1 MLRAIINAFRIKE
14 IRNRIFF
21 TIGILALYRFG
32 ANLTVPGVDAAKILE
47 QVETGILGMMDLFSG
62 GALGNFAVF
71 SLGIM
76 PYITATIVLQLL
88 QVVIPKLEQLSKE
101 GELGRRKINQIARY
115 MTVGLAL
122 MQSTAMVFSFR
133 NFGAIPVF
141 NFTYVSLIII
151 TLTAGTTLIMWL
163 GELINI
169 HGIGNG
175 ISLLI
180 FANIISRIPGQF
192 ISLLRL
198 RGTNYFYLV
207 KAGAIPIFLVIFL
220 VAMMVAIVGGIIYME
235 RGQRKIPVQYAKR
248 VVGRKVFGGQ
258 STYIPL
264 KVNQSGVMP
273 IIIAISVVLF
283 PTTIAQFV
291 PVRWVQ
297 SIANSLSPTIEGRL
311 NPIYAITYT
320 LLIIIFAYFYTAITF
335 NPLDTADT
343 LRRYGGFVPGLRPG
357 KNTSDYLTNI
367 LNRITLPGA
376 IFLAIIAILPEVL
389 IDYMGIPFKF
399 GGTSIIIAV
408 GVALDTMRQLES
420 QLTMRD
426 YEGFLK

>member
-32 ANLTVPGVDAAKILE
+32 ANITLPGVDAARILE
-47 QVETGILGMMDLFSG
+47 QVETGIMGMMDLFSG

-101 GELGRRKINQIARY
+101 GEVGRRKINQIARY

-122 MQSTAMVFSFR
+122 MQSTAMVFFFR

-141 NFTYVSLIII
+141 DFMHVSLIII

-192 ISLLRL
+192 ISLFRL
-198 RGTNYFYLV
+198 RGTNYFFL
-207 KAGAIPIFLVIFL
+207 ALFIIMAIAVI
-220 VAMMVAIVGGIIYME
+220 VAVILIQQGE
-235 RGQRKIPVQYAKR
+235 RKIPVQYAKR

-273 IIIAISVVLF
+273 IIIAISVLLF
-283 PTTIAQFV
+283 PSTIAQFI
-291 PVRWVQ
+291 PVGWIQ
-297 SIANSLSPTIEGRL
+297 SIANALSPSIEGRI

-320 LLIIIFAYFYTAITF
+320 VLIIIFAYFYTAITF
-335 NPLDTADT
+335 NPLDTADN
-343 LRRYGGFVPGLRPG
+343 LRRYGGFIPGLRPG
-357 KNTSDYLTNI
+357 KNTSDYLTNV

-376 IFLAIIAILPEVL
+376 IFLAIIALLPEIL
-389 IDYMGIPFKF
+389 IEYMGIPFKF

-408 GVALDTMRQLES
+408 GVSLDTMRQLES